1 MSPLDLCDAPSS
13 NEQETAGR
21 MRATYL
27 LLAVL
32 LLATRAGAGELPEDA
47 GKRLLAA
54 YPGELERIEG
64 GVLVWRDGTRMPLDD
79 GKGAKPFAE
88 WLDHPD
94 IEDMLAV
101 PYPAGDLAAPP
112 AKDVDPGRARNEAF
126 FNKVYGDCRK
136 GEVEKNL
143 ASVVWLPKKTGQKL
157 PFSKINGAA
166 KALDAVS
173 RELDELPAEFD
184 VYLFP
189 SAGTYNCRVIA
200 GTTPRLR
207 AWPRHRHRHRAEAF
221 GLLAQHR
228 ARQGRRLRLQERD
241 PHGDRAHL
249 REARVHLGRQMAPL
263 RHDAFRVPAGAFGGG
278 WRVNA
283 SGGLLG
289 RGPTVIC
296 AQPAAERA
304 AIPALGDRLMV
315 GLQTLTLPV

>member
-32 LLATRAGAGELPEDA
+32 LLATQAAAGELPEDA

-101 PYPAGDLAAPP
+101 PYPAGDLAAAP

-143 ASVVWLPKKTGQKL
+143 ATVIWLPKKTGQKL

-200 GTTPRLR
+200 GTTRVS
-207 AWPRHRHRHRAEAF
+207 AH
-221 GLLAQHR
+221 G
-228 ARQGRRLRLQERD
+228 QGIAIDIALKHSDYWRNTGPGKDGAYAYKNAIPMEIVRIFEK
-241 PHGDRAHL
+241 HG
-249 REARVHLGRQMAPL
+249 
-263 RHDAFRVPAGAFGGG
+263 FIWGGK
-278 WRVNA
+278 WHHYDTMHFEYRPE
-283 SGGLLG
+283 LLG
-289 RGPTVIC
+289 
-296 AQPAAERA
+296 AA
-304 AIPALGDRLMV
+304 G
-315 GLQTLTLPV
+315 G